1 MDVKQITERL
11 NRGVVYEGMAQ
22 DLENLLTSGD
32 ITQAEY
38 DALSKK
44 IGEITSSFKEVVIEE
59 AKGESNEI
67 EVSELTSEEP
77 EGKVLEDLFAT
88 NPTATGASED
98 KDAAGSDS
106 ADESK
111 EENED
116 PTPEPQ
122 ETTSENKNESD
133 TQEEPANNSVAQWV
147 SDYHDYLYEWSARN
161 PERRIK
167 DFESKDNSIKATF
180 KDGVALNFSSPSN
193 VAVKAADPSSPKAS
207 DFDALLEV
215 LFLRLIIFFK
225 PAIYFFTIIFNF

>member
-111 EENED
+111 EENE
-116 PTPEPQ
+116 
-122 ETTSENKNESD
+122 ENVKFFL
-133 TQEEPANNSVAQWV
+133 SV
-147 SDYHDYLYEWSARN
+147 
-161 PERRIK
+161 
-167 DFESKDNSIKATF
+167 
-180 KDGVALNFSSPSN
+180 KDGFRLLNCEEFNGIIKRNSFGSLIVP
-193 VAVKAADPSSPKAS
+193 S
-207 DFDALLEV
+207 DFGSDGFYFAVLEKV
-215 LFLRLIIFFK
+215 K
-225 PAIYFFTIIFNF
+225 